1 MAGSLNPN
9 PLLPS
14 HDTQRIVGLP
24 WNDRSISDP
33 MTAGTN
39 TLAWMFQRISQ
50 FRLLTSEEEA
60 SLGQIIHMW
69 RSYPGGPES
78 APTRLR
84 GAGLQAREQMIQSN
98 LRLVVHLAKKYQTRG
113 LPLEDLIQEGAI
125 GLQRAVEKFDPSK
138 GYRFSTYS
146 YWWIK
151 QALQRAITQ
160 KASTI
165 RLPFHVADRLARLT
179 ITAQRLSDKLGRL
192 PTVAEVA
199 EVSKE
204 TQHQIRQLGRAAQ
217 LLHMASLEQ
226 HMPAD
231 GDQALSD
238 ELVDERPQPMDKLM
252 QTLVSDYLVALITT
266 ARLGDKEWAVVR
278 QRHYVNRRL
287 TFQDISKSLAL
298 SPEHAFQMNQ
308 SALRKLRSA
317 ARTMNLTT
325 VRSW

>member
-1 MAGSLNPN
+1 M
-9 PLLPS
+9 
-14 HDTQRIVGLP
+14 
-24 WNDRSISDP
+24 
-33 MTAGTN
+33 
-39 TLAWMFQRISQ
+39 AWMFQRISQ

-69 RSYPGGPES
+69 QSYPGGPDS
-78 APTRLR
+78 APAKLR
-84 GAGLQAREQMIQSN
+84 GAGLQAQEQMIQSN

-179 ITAQRLSDKLGRL
+179 ITAQRLAEKLGRY

-199 EVSKE
+199 EVGKE
-204 TQHQIRQLGRAAQ
+204 TQDQIRQLQRAAQ
-217 LLHMASLEQ
+217 LLQMVSLEQ
-226 HMPAD
+226 HMD
-231 GDQALSD
+231 GDG
-238 ELVDERPQPMDKLM
+238 EWIDERPQPMDNLM
-252 QTLVSDYLVALITT
+252 QGLVSDYLVALITT
-266 ARLGDKEWAVVR
+266 ARLGEQEWAVVR
-278 QRHYVNRRL
+278 QRHYLHRRL
-287 TFQDISKSLAL
+287 TFQDISRNLSL
-298 SPEHAFQMNQ
+298 SPGHAFQMNQ

-317 ARTMNLTT
+317 ARIVNLAT

>member
-1 MAGSLNPN
+1 
-9 PLLPS
+9 
-14 HDTQRIVGLP
+14 
-24 WNDRSISDP
+24 
-33 MTAGTN
+33 MTAGTS

-69 RSYPGGPES
+69 QSYPGGPDS
-78 APTRLR
+78 APAKLR
-84 GAGLQAREQMIQSN
+84 GAGLQAQEQMIQSN

-179 ITAQRLSDKLGRL
+179 ITAQRLAEKLGRY

-199 EVSKE
+199 EVGKE
-204 TQHQIRQLGRAAQ
+204 TQDQIRQLRRAAQ
-217 LLHMASLEQ
+217 LLQMVSLEQ
-226 HMPAD
+226 HMD
-231 GDQALSD
+231 GDGDGDRSSLD
-238 ELVDERPQPMDKLM
+238 ENEWIDERPQPMDNLM
-252 QTLVSDYLVALITT
+252 QGLVSDYLVALITT
-266 ARLGDKEWAVVR
+266 ARLGEQEWAVVR
-278 QRHYVNRRL
+278 QRHYLHRRL
-287 TFQDISKSLAL
+287 TFQDISRNLSL
-298 SPEHAFQMNQ
+298 SPGHAFQMNQ

-317 ARTMNLTT
+317 ARIVNLAT

>member
-1 MAGSLNPN
+1 M
-9 PLLPS
+9 
-14 HDTQRIVGLP
+14 
-24 WNDRSISDP
+24 
-33 MTAGTN
+33 
-39 TLAWMFQRISQ
+39 AWMFQRISQ

-69 RSYPGGPES
+69 QSYPGGPDS
-78 APTRLR
+78 APAKLR
-84 GAGLQAREQMIQSN
+84 GAGLQAQEQMIQSN

-179 ITAQRLSDKLGRL
+179 ITAQRLAEKLGRY

-199 EVSKE
+199 EVGKE
-204 TQHQIRQLGRAAQ
+204 TQDQIRQLQRAAQ
-217 LLHMASLEQ
+217 LLQMVSLEQ
-226 HMPAD
+226 HMD
-231 GDQALSD
+231 GDG
-238 ELVDERPQPMDKLM
+238 EWIDERPQPMDNLM
-252 QTLVSDYLVALITT
+252 QGLVSDYLVALIAT
-266 ARLGDKEWAVVR
+266 ARLGEQEWAVVR
-278 QRHYVNRRL
+278 QRHYLHRRL
-287 TFQDISKSLAL
+287 TFQDISRNLSL
-298 SPEHAFQMNQ
+298 SPGHAFQMNQ

-317 ARTMNLTT
+317 ARIVNLAT